1 MIRDDG
7 KIEAADPTIATCQGA
22 MTLRFDGATLVAEAT
37 NGDPVAVEYGFSMA
51 EGWSLTFE
59 LFRVFLPK
67 PKYAVSG
74 PGGVDA
80 SFDWR
85 AAFDESAV
93 TMLRA
98 QLLNDVASFA

>member
-1 MIRDDG
+1 
-7 KIEAADPTIATCQGA
+7 
-22 MTLRFDGATLVAEAT
+22 VAERSLQPGEPALLAF
-37 NGDPVAVEYGFSMA
+37 VAERPDVQSTRIA
-51 EGWSLTFE
+51 DGWSLTFE

-74 PGGVDA
+74 PGGVEA

-85 AAFDESAV
+85 AAFDEASG

-98 QLLNDVASFA
+98 RLLNDIASYA

>member
-1 MIRDDG
+1 MASHREKVLSALFGRLQGVPDATVRRNEALPASVPAGGLVILRDGDLR
-7 KIEAADPTIATCQGA
+7 GA
-22 MTLRFDGATLVAEAT
+22 VSLV
-37 NGDPVAVEYGFSMA
+37 YGFSMA

-74 PGGVDA
+74 PGGFEA

-85 AAFDESAV
+85 AA
-93 TMLRA
+93 
-98 QLLNDVASFA
+98 

>member
-1 MIRDDG
+1 
-7 KIEAADPTIATCQGA
+7 
-22 MTLRFDGATLVAEAT
+22 
-37 NGDPVAVEYGFSMA
+37 MA

-74 PGGVDA
+74 PGGVEA

-85 AAFDESAV
+85 AAYDEGNA

-98 QLLNDVASFA
+98 RLVNDVASYS